1 MSNAITM
8 GIFWHLIGAASAACF
23 YAPFKKV
30 KKWSWETMWSVGG
43 IVSWIILPWA
53 ISALLLPN
61 FWAYYSSFSLS
72 TLLPVF
78 LFGAMWGIGNI
89 NYGLTMRYLGMSMG
103 IGIAIGITLIVGT
116 LMTPIINGNFDVLI
130 STEGGRMT
138 LLGVLVALIGV
149 GIVTRAGQL
158 KERKM
163 GIKAEEFNL
172 KKGLVLAVMC
182 GIFSAGMSFAMNAA
196 KPMHEAAAALGVDP
210 LYVALP
216 SYVVIMGGGAIIN
229 LGFCFIR
236 LAKVKDLSLKADF
249 SLAKSLIIHNVLLST
264 LAGFVPNTNARQLK
278 IQQSRSLVFVV
289 KGTRNIFF
297 SDFLVQL
304 QRAATLYGYNGIVS
318 YLDENANEIDAAE
331 KILREIKPKGI
342 IFLGGSVA
350 NFQRGFD
357 RINVPSVLTTLVTD
371 ELDFPNL
378 SMVGVDDRAA
388 AYTAVDYLIRQGH
401 RKIAVLG
408 GPVTSYPSLMR
419 RKGAQQAMED
429 AGILFN
435 DKLYG
440 LSNYDFESAYHAMNS
455 LLARRAEFTALF
467 AMSDVIAFGAIR
479 ALVSAGLRVPEDVS
493 VIGFDGITMSRY
505 CVPVMTTIVQPSEQI
520 ALQSIEL
527 LVRQIEHG
535 SPAQTVTL
543 QPELQQGESVRAI

>member
-1 MSNAITM
+1 MTIKDIARISGCSVSTISRVINDRPDVRPETKE
-8 GIFWHLIGAASAACF
+8 HVL
-23 YAPFKKV
+23 KV
-30 KKWSWETMWSVGG
+30 
-43 IVSWIILPWA
+43 
-53 ISALLLPN
+53 
-61 FWAYYSSFSLS
+61 
-72 TLLPVF
+72 
-78 LFGAMWGIGNI
+78 
-89 NYGLTMRYLGMSMG
+89 MR
-103 IGIAIGITLIVGT
+103 
-116 LMTPIINGNFDVLI
+116 
-130 STEGGRMT
+130 E
-138 LLGVLVALIGV
+138 
-149 GIVTRAGQL
+149 
-158 KERKM
+158 
-163 GIKAEEFNL
+163 
-172 KKGLVLAVMC
+172 
-182 GIFSAGMSFAMNAA
+182 
-196 KPMHEAAAALGVDP
+196 
-210 LYVALP
+210 
-216 SYVVIMGGGAIIN
+216 
-229 LGFCFIR
+229 
-236 LAKVKDLSLKADF
+236 
-249 SLAKSLIIHNVLLST
+249 
-264 LAGFVPNTNARQLK
+264 AGFTPNTNARQLK

-331 KILREIKPKGI
+331 KILREIKPKGM
-342 IFLGGSVA
+342 IFLGGSVT
-350 NFQRGFD
+350 NFQNGFAN
-357 RINVPSVLTTLVTD
+357 ISVPSVLATLVSH

-388 AYTAVDYLIRQGH
+388 AKAAVSHLIAQGH

-408 GPVTSYPSLMR
+408 GPATSFPSRMR
-419 RKGAQQAMED
+419 RLGAQDAMED
-429 AGILFN
+429 AGLVFD

-479 ALVSAGLRVPEDVS
+479 ALVSAGMRVPEDVS

-535 SPAQTVTL
+535 APAQTVTL
-543 QPELQQGESVRAI
+543 QPELQQGESVCPCRRNDSV

>member
-1 MSNAITM
+1 M
-8 GIFWHLIGAASAACF
+8 GNMTIKDIARISGCSVSTISRVINDR
-23 YAPFKKV
+23 PDV
-30 KKWSWETMWSVGG
+30 RPET
-43 IVSWIILPWA
+43 
-53 ISALLLPN
+53 
-61 FWAYYSSFSLS
+61 
-72 TLLPVF
+72 
-78 LFGAMWGIGNI
+78 
-89 NYGLTMRYLGMSMG
+89 
-103 IGIAIGITLIVGT
+103 
-116 LMTPIINGNFDVLI
+116 
-130 STEGGRMT
+130 
-138 LLGVLVALIGV
+138 
-149 GIVTRAGQL
+149 
-158 KERKM
+158 KER
-163 GIKAEEFNL
+163 
-172 KKGLVLAVMC
+172 VLEVMR
-182 GIFSAGMSFAMNAA
+182 
-196 KPMHEAAAALGVDP
+196 E
-210 LYVALP
+210 
-216 SYVVIMGGGAIIN
+216 
-229 LGFCFIR
+229 
-236 LAKVKDLSLKADF
+236 
-249 SLAKSLIIHNVLLST
+249 
-264 LAGFVPNTNARQLK
+264 AGFVPNTNARQLK

-331 KILREIKPKGI
+331 KILREIKPKGM

-350 NFQRGFD
+350 NFQKGFAN
-357 RINVPSVLTTLVTD
+357 ISVPSVLATLVSD
-371 ELDFPNL
+371 KLDFPNL

-388 AYTAVDYLIRQGH
+388 AYQAVSYLIQQGH

-408 GPVTSYPSLMR
+408 GPATSHPSMMR
-419 RKGAQQAMED
+419 RQGAQQAMED
-429 AGILFN
+429 AGIRFE

-440 LSNYDFESAYHAMNS
+440 LSNYDFESAYHAMNG

-479 ALVSAGLRVPEDVS
+479 ALVNAGLRVPEDVS

-535 SPAQTVTL
+535 TPAQTVTL

>member
-1 MSNAITM
+1 M
-8 GIFWHLIGAASAACF
+8 GNMTIKDIARISGCSVSTISRVINDR
-23 YAPFKKV
+23 PDV
-30 KKWSWETMWSVGG
+30 RPET
-43 IVSWIILPWA
+43 
-53 ISALLLPN
+53 
-61 FWAYYSSFSLS
+61 
-72 TLLPVF
+72 
-78 LFGAMWGIGNI
+78 
-89 NYGLTMRYLGMSMG
+89 
-103 IGIAIGITLIVGT
+103 
-116 LMTPIINGNFDVLI
+116 
-130 STEGGRMT
+130 
-138 LLGVLVALIGV
+138 
-149 GIVTRAGQL
+149 
-158 KERKM
+158 KER
-163 GIKAEEFNL
+163 
-172 KKGLVLAVMC
+172 VLEVMR
-182 GIFSAGMSFAMNAA
+182 
-196 KPMHEAAAALGVDP
+196 E
-210 LYVALP
+210 
-216 SYVVIMGGGAIIN
+216 
-229 LGFCFIR
+229 
-236 LAKVKDLSLKADF
+236 
-249 SLAKSLIIHNVLLST
+249 
-264 LAGFVPNTNARQLK
+264 AGFVPNTNARQLK

-318 YLDENANEIDAAE
+318 YLDENANEIDDAE
-331 KILREIKPKGI
+331 KILREIKPKGM

-350 NFQRGFD
+350 NFQKGFAN
-357 RINVPSVLTTLVTD
+357 ISVPSVLATLVSD
-371 ELDFPNL
+371 KLDFPNL

-388 AYTAVDYLIRQGH
+388 AYQAVSYLIQQGH

-408 GPVTSYPSLMR
+408 GPATSYPSMMR
-419 RKGAQQAMED
+419 RQGAQQAMED
-429 AGILFN
+429 AGIRFE

-440 LSNYDFESAYHAMNS
+440 LSNYDFESAYHAMNG

-479 ALVSAGLRVPEDVS
+479 ALVSAGFRVPEDVS